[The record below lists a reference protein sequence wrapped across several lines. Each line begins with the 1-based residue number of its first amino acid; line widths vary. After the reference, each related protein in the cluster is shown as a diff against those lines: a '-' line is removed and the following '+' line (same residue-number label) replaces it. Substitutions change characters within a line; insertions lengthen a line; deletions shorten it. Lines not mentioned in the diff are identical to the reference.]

1 VMTRPVR
8 PTDQPSAWEDGDA
21 VLGGGEGGGGGE
33 VPTLLRSKRGERLTT
48 IARAWLHMGR

>member
-1 VMTRPVR
+1 MMTRPVR

-21 VLGGGEGGGGGE
+21 VLGGAKGGGVGE